1 MRRYFETIYRSVLCQ
16 FQQSK
21 QCLSV
26 VRQLILDTFF
36 RELQTHFLIQTMREM
51 FLGGEE
57 IFNISREKVETFTSK
72 LKYLDLLKEKNDFWY
87 INE

>member
-1 MRRYFETIYRSVLCQ
+1 MLRYFETIYRSVLCQ

>member
-1 MRRYFETIYRSVLCQ
+1 MLRYFETIYRGVLCQ
-16 FQQSK
+16 FYQSK

-26 VRQLILDTFF
+26 VRQVILDTFF

>member
-1 MRRYFETIYRSVLCQ
+1 MLRYFETTYRSVLCQ

-21 QCLSV
+21 QCLLV

-57 IFNISREKVETFTSK
+57 IFNISREKVGTYTSK

>member
-1 MRRYFETIYRSVLCQ
+1 MLRYFERIYRSVLCQ

-57 IFNISREKVETFTSK
+57 IFNISREKVETFRSK

>member
-1 MRRYFETIYRSVLCQ
+1 
-16 FQQSK
+16 
-21 QCLSV
+21 
-26 VRQLILDTFF
+26 
-36 RELQTHFLIQTMREM
+36 MREM

-57 IFNISREKVETFTSK
+57 IFNISREKVGTFTSK